1 MLRFLTDLP
10 VRIIAWISDL
20 LEIMLRF
27 FGGLLDR
34 GNFEDS
40 DRPVGF
46 YRSLNRKLAKFF
58 WFLAQLISYPIA
70 GFFFRGERRR
80 AFLCSIPF
88 WLLGSSV
95 MASCLLVAFNR
106 ERILNRY
113 LARVQN
119 AYSKQ
124 DGPKG
129 VRAAMRWIG
138 DTEFANADRK
148 FLYSLVEI
156 QNGNAR
162 SAERILEGL
171 SPRDSTGLGIAHYW
185 KASQCV
191 GKLEESTLGESQ
203 RRELVE
209 ELDWHL
215 ERASGVRPEQIALLE
230 SMKAY
235 WDGRLDEAESK
246 YRQVFESDVFQSLGF
261 ASLLKRL
268 GKDQER
274 QTVLKTGAQRMAD
287 RLRSDPWNRAYRVQL
302 ASLYE
307 ALGEWGKA
315 EQVNLEGYKIH
326 RDQDSIDAYLA
337 SMERRTEAALKEP
350 RDLREVAY
358 CLVKFLRT
366 TGASPRVQDIMA
378 RSLLR
383 PQSELLEIQKQL
395 QRWLVEGLDLP
406 MVHLSLSFCKG
417 LSGDDSSRDW
427 HLEQACRY
435 EQDTIA
441 LVQPLIGA
449 MQEASKNQQ
458 ELHERMERWRVVEG
472 AIEPKER

>member
-1 MLRFLTDLP
+1 MLRFLADLP

-70 GFFFRGERRR
+70 GFFYRGERRR

-203 RRELVE
+203 RRELLD

-230 SMKAY
+230 SMKAF

>member
-20 LEIMLRF
+20 LEITLRF
-27 FGGLLDR
+27 FGGFLDR
-34 GNFEDS
+34 GNFEES

-46 YRSLNRKLAKFF
+46 YRLLNRKLGQFF

-70 GFFFRGERRR
+70 GFFYRGERRR

-274 QTVLKTGAQRMAD
+274 QTVLKTGAERMAD

-337 SMERRTEAALKEP
+337 SLERRAEAALKVP
-350 RDLREVAY
+350 RNLREVAY

-366 TGASPRVQDIMA
+366 SGASPRVQDIMA

-383 PQSELLEIQKQL
+383 PQSELLELQKQL
-395 QRWLVEGLDLP
+395 QQWLVEGLDLP

-417 LSGDDSSRDW
+417 LSGDDASRDW
-427 HLEQACRY
+427 HLEQARRY
-435 EQDTIA
+435 EQATIG

-449 MQEASKNQQ
+449 MQEATKNQQ
-458 ELHERMERWRVVEG
+458 ELHELMERWRVVEG
-472 AIEPKER
+472 AIDPKER

>member
-20 LEIMLRF
+20 LEITLRF
-27 FGGLLDR
+27 FGGFLDR
-34 GNFEDS
+34 GNFEES

-46 YRSLNRKLAKFF
+46 YRLLNRKLGQFF

-70 GFFFRGERRR
+70 GFFYRGERRR

-156 QNGNAR
+156 QNGNAG

-209 ELDWHL
+209 EVDWHL
-215 ERASGVRPEQIALLE
+215 ERASGVRPEQIALL
-230 SMKAY
+230 
-235 WDGRLDEAESK
+235 
-246 YRQVFESDVFQSLGF
+246 
-261 ASLLKRL
+261 
-268 GKDQER
+268 
-274 QTVLKTGAQRMAD
+274 
-287 RLRSDPWNRAYRVQL
+287 
-302 ASLYE
+302 
-307 ALGEWGKA
+307 
-315 EQVNLEGYKIH
+315 
-326 RDQDSIDAYLA
+326 
-337 SMERRTEAALKEP
+337 
-350 RDLREVAY
+350 
-358 CLVKFLRT
+358 
-366 TGASPRVQDIMA
+366 
-378 RSLLR
+378 
-383 PQSELLEIQKQL
+383 
-395 QRWLVEGLDLP
+395 
-406 MVHLSLSFCKG
+406 
-417 LSGDDSSRDW
+417 
-427 HLEQACRY
+427 
-435 EQDTIA
+435 
-441 LVQPLIGA
+441 
-449 MQEASKNQQ
+449 
-458 ELHERMERWRVVEG
+458 
-472 AIEPKER
+472 

>member
-1 MLRFLTDLP
+1 MLRFLADLP

-156 QNGNAR
+156 QNGNAG

-203 RRELVE
+203 RRELLD

-230 SMKAY
+230 SMKAF

-287 RLRSDPWNRAYRVQL
+287 RLRSDPWNRAYRVEL

-307 ALGEWGKA
+307 SLGEWGKA

-358 CLVKFLRT
+358 CLVKFLRA

-395 QRWLVEGLDLP
+395 QQWLVEGLDLP

>member
-1 MLRFLTDLP
+1 MLRFLADLP

-20 LEIMLRF
+20 LEITLRF

-156 QNGNAR
+156 QNGNAG

-191 GKLEESTLGESQ
+191 GKLEESSLGESQ
-203 RRELVE
+203 RRELLD

-230 SMKAY
+230 SMKAF

-287 RLRSDPWNRAYRVQL
+287 RLRSDPWNRAYRVEL

-307 ALGEWGKA
+307 SLGEWGKA

-326 RDQDSIDAYLA
+326 RDQDSINAYLA

-395 QRWLVEGLDLP
+395 QQWLVEGLDLP

>member
-1 MLRFLTDLP
+1 MLRFLADLP

-203 RRELVE
+203 RRELLD

-230 SMKAY
+230 SMKAF

-274 QTVLKTGAQRMAD
+274 QTVLKTGAERMAD

>member
-1 MLRFLTDLP
+1 
-10 VRIIAWISDL
+10 
-20 LEIMLRF
+20 
-27 FGGLLDR
+27 
-34 GNFEDS
+34 
-40 DRPVGF
+40 
-46 YRSLNRKLAKFF
+46 
-58 WFLAQLISYPIA
+58 
-70 GFFFRGERRR
+70 
-80 AFLCSIPF
+80 
-88 WLLGSSV
+88 

-138 DTEFANADRK
+138 DMEFANADRK

-191 GKLEESTLGESQ
+191 GKLEESSLGESQ
-203 RRELVE
+203 RRELLE

-230 SMKAY
+230 SMKAF

-246 YRQVFESDVFQSLGF
+246 YREVFDSDVFQSLGF

-274 QTVLKTGAQRMAD
+274 QTVLKTGAERMAD
-287 RLRSDPWNRAYRVQL
+287 GLRSDPWNRAYRVQL
-302 ASLYE
+302 AYLYE
-307 ALGEWGKA
+307 ALGEWGRA
-315 EQVNLEGYKIH
+315 EQVHLEGYKIH

-337 SMERRTEAALKEP
+337 SLERRAEAALKEP
-350 RDLREVAY
+350 RNLREVAY

-366 TGASPRVQDIMA
+366 SGAGPRVQDIMA

-383 PQSELLEIQKQL
+383 PQSELLELQKQL
-395 QRWLVEGLDLP
+395 QQWLVEGLDLP

-417 LSGDDSSRDW
+417 LSGDEASRDW

-472 AIEPKER
+472 SIDPTER

>member
-10 VRIIAWISDL
+10 IRIIAWISDL
-20 LEIMLRF
+20 LEITLRF
-27 FGGLLDR
+27 FAGFLDR

-40 DRPVGF
+40 GHPVGF
-46 YRSLNRKLAKFF
+46 YRSLNRKLGQFF
-58 WFLAQLISYPIA
+58 WFLAKLISYPIA
-70 GFFFRGERRR
+70 GFFYRGKRRQ

-88 WLLGSSV
+88 WVLASSV

-138 DTEFANADRK
+138 DTKYANADRK

-156 QNGNAR
+156 QNGNAG

-171 SPRDSTGLGIAHYW
+171 SPRDSTGLGIAHFW

-191 GKLEESTLGESQ
+191 GKLEESNLGESK
-203 RRELVE
+203 RLELLE
-209 ELDWHL
+209 DLDWHL
-215 ERASGVRPEQIALLE
+215 ARASGVRPEQIALLE

-246 YRQVFESDVFQSLGF
+246 YRKVFESDVSQSLGF
-261 ASLLKRL
+261 AALLKRL

-274 QTVLKTGAQRMAD
+274 QAVLKTGAERMGEG
-287 RLRSDPWNRAYRVQL
+287 LRSDPWNRAYRVQL
-302 ASLYE
+302 AYLYE
-307 ALGEWGKA
+307 ALGEWGRA

-337 SMERRTEAALKEP
+337 SLERRAEAALKEP

-366 TGASPRVQDIMA
+366 SRSGPRVQDIMA

-383 PQSELLEIQKQL
+383 PQSELLELQKQL
-395 QRWLVEGLDLP
+395 QQWLVEGLDLP

-417 LSGDDSSRDW
+417 LSGDDTSRNW

-435 EQDTIA
+435 EPSILGLAQS
-441 LVQPLIGA
+441 LIVA

-458 ELHERMERWRVVEG
+458 QMHERMKRWQDLEG
-472 AIEPKER
+472 SIDPKKR

>member
-1 MLRFLTDLP
+1 MLRFLADLP

-156 QNGNAR
+156 QNGNAG

-191 GKLEESTLGESQ
+191 GKLEESTLGQSQ
-203 RRELVE
+203 RRELLD

-230 SMKAY
+230 SMKAF

-287 RLRSDPWNRAYRVQL
+287 RLRSDPWNRAYRVEL

-395 QRWLVEGLDLP
+395 QQWLVEGLDLP

-435 EQDTIA
+435 EQDTIT

>member
-1 MLRFLTDLP
+1 MLRFLADLP

-156 QNGNAR
+156 QNGNAG

-203 RRELVE
+203 RRELLE

-287 RLRSDPWNRAYRVQL
+287 RLRSDPWNRAYRVEL

-307 ALGEWGKA
+307 SLGEWGKA

>member
-1 MLRFLTDLP
+1 MLRFLADLP

-156 QNGNAR
+156 QNGNAG

-203 RRELVE
+203 RRELLD

-230 SMKAY
+230 SMKAF

-287 RLRSDPWNRAYRVQL
+287 RLRSDPWNRAYRVEL

-307 ALGEWGKA
+307 SLGEWGKA

>member
-10 VRIIAWISDL
+10 IRIIAWISDL
-20 LEIMLRF
+20 LEITLRF
-27 FGGLLDR
+27 FAGFLDR

-40 DRPVGF
+40 GHPVGL
-46 YRSLNRKLAKFF
+46 YRSLNRKLGQFF
-58 WFLAQLISYPIA
+58 WFLAKLISYPIA
-70 GFFFRGERRR
+70 GFFYRGKRRQ

-88 WLLGSSV
+88 CVLASSV

-138 DTEFANADRK
+138 DTEYANADRK

-156 QNGNAR
+156 QNGNAG

-171 SPRDSTGLGIAHYW
+171 SPRDSTGLGIAHFW

-191 GKLEESTLGESQ
+191 GRLEESNLGESQ
-203 RRELVE
+203 RIELLE
-209 ELDWHL
+209 DLDWHL

-246 YRQVFESDVFQSLGF
+246 YRKVFESDFSQSLGF
-261 ASLLKRL
+261 AALLKRL

-274 QTVLKTGAQRMAD
+274 QAVLRTGAERMGEG
-287 RLRSDPWNRAYRVQL
+287 LRSDPWNRAYRVQL

-307 ALGEWGKA
+307 ALGEWGRA

-337 SMERRTEAALKEP
+337 SMERRAEAALKEP

-366 TGASPRVQDIMA
+366 SRAGPRVQDIMV

-383 PQSELLEIQKQL
+383 PQSELLELQKQL
-395 QRWLVEGLDLP
+395 QQWLVEGLDLP

-417 LSGDDSSRDW
+417 LSGDDTSRDW

-435 EQDTIA
+435 EPSTLGLAQS
-441 LVQPLIGA
+441 LIVA

-458 ELHERMERWRVVEG
+458 QMHERMKRWQVLEG
-472 AIEPKER
+472 SIDPKKR